1 MVYAGSYIFAQMM
14 LFLDYPCIP
23 SFVNILFNLLS
34 LLIPTVRLTHIFW
47 GENEKIANEIL
58 PALVPALSLGRNGS
72 KSVLRGGVAK
82 EKRVP

>member
-1 MVYAGSYIFAQMM
+1 MHSFFREYFIQFA
-14 LFLDYPCIP
+14 F
-23 SFVNILFNLLS
+23 SFNTDRPPN
-34 LLIPTVRLTHIFW
+34 PYFW
-47 GENEKIANEIL
+47 GGENEKIANEIL